1 MEEIDKKM
9 LKTISD
15 IDGNIEAIIAKC
27 QYIPGNLINYS
38 KEYNKTALEDMCL
51 EMSSYGKG
59 DIREPFVEI
68 IHNDGSITCDF
79 LYKDYEIFKIKKS
92 LEKMPSS
99 YDNTNQTESST
110 EQPKK
115 NISYT
120 YIGQLSIPKIKFKR
134 GFVKKESKYNNIEY
148 NVTIAK
154 EADYP
159 DVKNGNFIIMSHSGD
174 APISFFEPLY
184 KLELGDIATVSYNA
198 KAYYYKLVKTYQVEK
213 TGKIAIYRDYNKKT
227 LTLITCTH
235 DDLTKQSIYI
245 FEQTNE

>member
-1 MEEIDKKM
+1 MTKRRKINKKGQ
-9 LKTISD
+9 LLLVGLFLLLIGIIIITYLPIKTIKDKVFSEMKLAIYQDEINEDNETIND
-15 IDGNIEAIIAKC
+15 IGT
-27 QYIPGNLINYS
+27 S
-38 KEYNKTALEDMCL
+38 KVTNHTV
-51 EMSSYGKG
+51 
-59 DIREPFVEI
+59 P
-68 IHNDGSITCDF
+68 N
-79 LYKDYEIFKIKKS
+79 
-92 LEKMPSS
+92 
-99 YDNTNQTESST
+99 NNQTET
-110 EQPKK
+110 TTAPKK

-120 YIGQLSIPKIKFKR
+120 YIGQLSIPKIRFKR

-148 NVTIAK
+148 NITIAN

-159 DVKNGNFIIMSHSGD
+159 DVKNGNFILMAHSGD

-198 KAYYYKLVKTYQVEK
+198 KAYYYRLVKTYQVEK

-235 DDLTKQSIYI
+235 DDLTKQSVYI

>member
-1 MEEIDKKM
+1 MIYTPI
-9 LKTISD
+9 KTIKNKVFSEMKLAIYQDEINEDNETIND
-15 IDGNIEAIIAKC
+15 IGT
-27 QYIPGNLINYS
+27 S
-38 KEYNKTALEDMCL
+38 KVTNPTV
-51 EMSSYGKG
+51 
-59 DIREPFVEI
+59 P
-68 IHNDGSITCDF
+68 N
-79 LYKDYEIFKIKKS
+79 
-92 LEKMPSS
+92 
-99 YDNTNQTESST
+99 NNQTET
-110 EQPKK
+110 TTAPKK
-115 NISYT
+115 YISYT
-120 YIGQLSIPKIKFKR
+120 YIGQLSIPKIRFKR

-159 DVKNGNFIIMSHSGD
+159 DVKNGNFILMAHSGD

-198 KAYYYKLVKTYQVEK
+198 KAYYYRLVKTYQVEK

-235 DDLTKQSIYI
+235 DDLTKQSVYI

>member
-1 MEEIDKKM
+1 MTKRRKINKKGQ
-9 LKTISD
+9 LLLVGLFLLLIGIIIITYLPIKTIKDKVFSEMKLAIYQDEINEDNETIND
-15 IDGNIEAIIAKC
+15 IGT
-27 QYIPGNLINYS
+27 S
-38 KEYNKTALEDMCL
+38 KVTNPTV
-51 EMSSYGKG
+51 
-59 DIREPFVEI
+59 P
-68 IHNDGSITCDF
+68 N
-79 LYKDYEIFKIKKS
+79 
-92 LEKMPSS
+92 
-99 YDNTNQTESST
+99 NNQTET
-110 EQPKK
+110 TTAPKK
-115 NISYT
+115 YISYT
-120 YIGQLSIPKIKFKR
+120 YIGQLSIPKIRFKR

-159 DVKNGNFIIMSHSGD
+159 DVKNGNFILMAHSGD

-198 KAYYYKLVKTYQVEK
+198 KAYYYRLVKTYQVEK

-235 DDLTKQSIYI
+235 DDLTKQSVYI

>member
-1 MEEIDKKM
+1 MTKRRKINKKGQ
-9 LKTISD
+9 LLLVGLFFLLIGIIIITYLPIKTIKDKVFSEMKLAIYQDEINEDNETIND
-15 IDGNIEAIIAKC
+15 IGT
-27 QYIPGNLINYS
+27 S
-38 KEYNKTALEDMCL
+38 KVTNPTV
-51 EMSSYGKG
+51 
-59 DIREPFVEI
+59 P
-68 IHNDGSITCDF
+68 N
-79 LYKDYEIFKIKKS
+79 
-92 LEKMPSS
+92 
-99 YDNTNQTESST
+99 NNQTET
-110 EQPKK
+110 TTAPKK
-115 NISYT
+115 YISYT
-120 YIGQLSIPKIKFKR
+120 YIGQLSIPKIRFKR

-159 DVKNGNFIIMSHSGD
+159 DVKNGNFILMAHSGD

-198 KAYYYKLVKTYQVEK
+198 KAYYYRLVKTYQVEK

-235 DDLTKQSIYI
+235 DDLTKQSVYI

>member
-1 MEEIDKKM
+1 MTKRRKINKKGQ
-9 LKTISD
+9 LLLVGLFLLLIGIIIITYLPIKTIKDKVFSEMKLAIYQDEINEDNETIND
-15 IDGNIEAIIAKC
+15 IGT
-27 QYIPGNLINYS
+27 S
-38 KEYNKTALEDMCL
+38 KVTNPTV
-51 EMSSYGKG
+51 
-59 DIREPFVEI
+59 P
-68 IHNDGSITCDF
+68 N
-79 LYKDYEIFKIKKS
+79 
-92 LEKMPSS
+92 
-99 YDNTNQTESST
+99 NNQTET
-110 EQPKK
+110 TTAPKK

-120 YIGQLSIPKIKFKR
+120 YIGQLSIPKIRFKR

-148 NVTIAK
+148 NVTIAN

-159 DVKNGNFIIMSHSGD
+159 DVKNGNFILMAHSGD

-198 KAYYYKLVKTYQVEK
+198 KAYYYRLVKTYQVEK

-235 DDLTKQSIYI
+235 DDLTKQSVYI

>member
-1 MEEIDKKM
+1 MIYTPI
-9 LKTISD
+9 KTIKNKVFSEMKLAIYQDEINEDNETIND
-15 IDGNIEAIIAKC
+15 IGT
-27 QYIPGNLINYS
+27 S
-38 KEYNKTALEDMCL
+38 KVTNPTV
-51 EMSSYGKG
+51 
-59 DIREPFVEI
+59 P
-68 IHNDGSITCDF
+68 N
-79 LYKDYEIFKIKKS
+79 
-92 LEKMPSS
+92 
-99 YDNTNQTESST
+99 NTQTET
-110 EQPKK
+110 TTAPKK

-120 YIGQLSIPKIKFKR
+120 YIGQLSIPKIRFKR

-148 NVTIAK
+148 NITIAN

-159 DVKNGNFIIMSHSGD
+159 DVKNGNFILMAHSGD

-198 KAYYYKLVKTYQVEK
+198 KAYYYRLVKTYQVEK

-235 DDLTKQSIYI
+235 DDLTKQSVYI

>member
-1 MEEIDKKM
+1 MIYIPI
-9 LKTISD
+9 KTIKNKVFSEMKLAIYQDEINEDNETIND
-15 IDGNIEAIIAKC
+15 IGT
-27 QYIPGNLINYS
+27 S
-38 KEYNKTALEDMCL
+38 KVSQTTTDSNQGEN
-51 EMSSYGKG
+51 
-59 DIREPFVEI
+59 
-68 IHNDGSITCDF
+68 
-79 LYKDYEIFKIKKS
+79 
-92 LEKMPSS
+92 
-99 YDNTNQTESST
+99 NTTSP
-110 EQPKK
+110 PKQ

-120 YIGQLSIPKIKFKR
+120 YIGQLSIPKIKLKR
-134 GFVKKESKYNNIEY
+134 GFVNKESKYNNIEY
-148 NVTIAK
+148 NIAIAK

-159 DVKNGNFIIMSHSGD
+159 DVKNGNFILMAHSGD

-235 DDLTKQSIYI
+235 DDLTKQSVYI

>member
-1 MEEIDKKM
+1 MPKRRKINKKGQ
-9 LKTISD
+9 LLLVGLFLLLIGIIIITYLPIKTIKDKVFSEMKLAIYQDEINEDNETIND
-15 IDGNIEAIIAKC
+15 IGT
-27 QYIPGNLINYS
+27 S
-38 KEYNKTALEDMCL
+38 KVTNHTV
-51 EMSSYGKG
+51 
-59 DIREPFVEI
+59 P
-68 IHNDGSITCDF
+68 N
-79 LYKDYEIFKIKKS
+79 
-92 LEKMPSS
+92 
-99 YDNTNQTESST
+99 NNQTET
-110 EQPKK
+110 TTAPKK

-120 YIGQLSIPKIKFKR
+120 YIGQLSIPKIRFKR

-159 DVKNGNFIIMSHSGD
+159 DVKNGNFILMAHSGD

-198 KAYYYKLVKTYQVEK
+198 KAYYYRLVKTYQVEK

-235 DDLTKQSIYI
+235 DDLTKQSVYI

>member
-1 MEEIDKKM
+1 MVYIPI
-9 LKTISD
+9 KTIKAKVFSEMKLAIYQDEINEDNETIND
-15 IDGNIEAIIAKC
+15 IGTSKIE
-27 QYIPGNLINYS
+27 QPTTN
-38 KEYNKTALEDMCL
+38 
-51 EMSSYGKG
+51 
-59 DIREPFVEI
+59 
-68 IHNDGSITCDF
+68 
-79 LYKDYEIFKIKKS
+79 
-92 LEKMPSS
+92 
-99 YDNTNQTESST
+99 NTQTENNNNDTPKSSV
-110 EQPKK
+110 
-115 NISYT
+115 SYT

-148 NVTIAK
+148 NVAIAK

-159 DVKNGNFIIMSHSGD
+159 DVKNGNFILMAHSGD

-198 KAYYYKLVKTYQVEK
+198 KAYYYQLVKTYQVEK

-235 DDLTKQSIYI
+235 DDLTKQSVYI

>member
-1 MEEIDKKM
+1 MPKRRKINKKGQ
-9 LKTISD
+9 LLLVGLFFLLIGIIIITYLPIKTIKDKVFSEMKLAIYQDEINEDNETIND
-15 IDGNIEAIIAKC
+15 IGT
-27 QYIPGNLINYS
+27 S
-38 KEYNKTALEDMCL
+38 KVTNPTV
-51 EMSSYGKG
+51 
-59 DIREPFVEI
+59 P
-68 IHNDGSITCDF
+68 N
-79 LYKDYEIFKIKKS
+79 
-92 LEKMPSS
+92 
-99 YDNTNQTESST
+99 NTQTET
-110 EQPKK
+110 TTAPKK

-120 YIGQLSIPKIKFKR
+120 YIGQLSIPKIRFKR

-148 NVTIAK
+148 NVTIAN

-159 DVKNGNFIIMSHSGD
+159 DVKNGNFILMAHSGD

-198 KAYYYKLVKTYQVEK
+198 KAYYYRLVKTYQVEK

-235 DDLTKQSIYI
+235 DDLTKQSVYI

>member
-1 MEEIDKKM
+1 MTKRRKINKKGQ
-9 LKTISD
+9 LLLVGLFFLLIGIIIITYLPIKTIKDKVFSEMKLAIYQDEINEDNETIND
-15 IDGNIEAIIAKC
+15 IGTNNI
-27 QYIPGNLINYS
+27 S
-38 KEYNKTALEDMCL
+38 KPT
-51 EMSSYGKG
+51 
-59 DIREPFVEI
+59 
-68 IHNDGSITCDF
+68 T
-79 LYKDYEIFKIKKS
+79 
-92 LEKMPSS
+92 
-99 YDNTNQTESST
+99 DNTNQIESST

-159 DVKNGNFIIMSHSGD
+159 DVKNGNFILMAHSGD